1 MSETLNTVIMKKR
14 FSCLFFVLG
23 LLFAIAMFTAC
34 SENIDDKIIYGVG
47 GVKLNQVELTL
58 TVGDNPVEVVATVL
72 PLNATNKAVTWT
84 TSDPSVVTVSGDGET
99 TESGVTYSC
108 KVTPVG
114 PGNAII
120 TARAE
125 SKTATCT
132 VKVNAAE

>member
-1 MSETLNTVIMKKR
+1 MKKR
-14 FSCLFFVLG
+14 FSYLCLMLG
-23 LLFAIAMFTAC
+23 LLFAMAMFTAC
-34 SENIDDKIIYGVG
+34 TESIDDKIIYGVG
-47 GVKLNQVELTL
+47 GVKLSKVELTL
-58 TVGDNPVEVVATVL
+58 TVGDQPVELVATVL
-72 PLNATNKAVTWT
+72 PLNATHKTVTWT

-125 SKTATCT
+125 SKTASCT